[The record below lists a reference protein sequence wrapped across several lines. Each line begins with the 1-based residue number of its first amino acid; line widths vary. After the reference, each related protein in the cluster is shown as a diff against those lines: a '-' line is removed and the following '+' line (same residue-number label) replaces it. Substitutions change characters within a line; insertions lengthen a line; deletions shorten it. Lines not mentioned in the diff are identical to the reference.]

1 MLFSSSEE
9 ATVSAETVG
18 KRVGKNVYLLKAVI
32 FLVIFSIYSNALIQ
46 GLGIW
51 KISPPPA

>member
-51 KISPPPA
+51 